1 MILYPSVRYER
12 CCPPRVYISSGNQTW
27 QRKIH
32 HGCLWCFPVKHHVKD
47 GICQLAKA
55 KASPLAKQASI
66 IAAKGMVCGWDP
78 VVTMAFNAVK
88 NWIIWGT
95 PILGHPI
102 YVLLTC
108 ACLLVSAIVYRFVA
122 CLMFDVWRSY
132 ARTCPFHKHGHSAQN
147 LQ

>member
-1 MILYPSVRYER
+1 
-12 CCPPRVYISSGNQTW
+12 
-27 QRKIH
+27 
-32 HGCLWCFPVKHHVKD
+32 
-47 GICQLAKA
+47 
-55 KASPLAKQASI
+55 
-66 IAAKGMVCGWDP
+66 
-78 VVTMAFNAVK
+78 MAFNAVK

-132 ARTCPFHKHGHSAQN
+132 ARNCPFHKHGHSAQI
-147 LQ
+147 LQVCCPVHLFNRHERSGLPAF